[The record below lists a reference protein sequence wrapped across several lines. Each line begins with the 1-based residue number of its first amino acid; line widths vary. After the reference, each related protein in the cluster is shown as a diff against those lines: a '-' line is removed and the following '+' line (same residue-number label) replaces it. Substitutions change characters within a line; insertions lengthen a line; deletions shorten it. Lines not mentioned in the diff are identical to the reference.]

1 MVPHPEVVTP
11 YQNLS
16 DRYRDVEILAPMV
29 RACTLPLR
37 RLTANYGAD
46 LVYSEEIIDQ
56 KIYSSKRVWDPYFNT
71 WDYISQRDNSLV
83 FQTAEE
89 EKPKLIFQMG
99 TNSGPGAQK
108 AAMALLQDVAG
119 FDVNMGCPKSFSIKG
134 GMGSALLKKPEVAV
148 DILKTLRRTVP
159 ETMPV
164 TCKVRLI
171 CDTQQPTEEE
181 LQDATKRTSEFIKG
195 CSDAGACAVALHT
208 RTIPMRPR
216 NPAIWPTFAQV
227 QRLCPDVLLIPNGD
241 FFDRKAIEAFR
252 ALMDQTGVPWSNS
265 FMIARGGLYNPQMF
279 DKTGASMLLP
289 KRQVLQE
296 YMRLATQYGSPY
308 QNTKW
313 VLAQL
318 LTNDTMYEGQPVKVI
333 QQTIS
338 RCKSHEAL
346 CNALGVAD
354 FDKEAYHPKAHT
366 VNFYKEVIA
375 PLSTEE
381 PAKSKRP
388 LESTVDGDELQ
399 LKQGK
404 RPKPG
409 GPEVA

>member
-1 MVPHPEVVTP
+1 M
-11 YQNLS
+11 
-16 DRYRDVEILAPMV
+16 
-29 RACTLPLR
+29 
-37 RLTANYGAD
+37 
-46 LVYSEEIIDQ
+46 
-56 KIYSSKRVWDPYFNT
+56 
-71 WDYISQRDNSLV
+71 
-83 FQTAEE
+83 
-89 EKPKLIFQMG
+89 
-99 TNSGPGAQK
+99 
-108 AAMALLQDVAG
+108 
-119 FDVNMGCPKSFSIKG
+119 
-134 GMGSALLKKPEVAV
+134 
-148 DILKTLRRTVP
+148 
-159 ETMPV
+159 
-164 TCKVRLI
+164 
-171 CDTQQPTEEE
+171 
-181 LQDATKRTSEFIKG
+181 
-195 CSDAGACAVALHT
+195 
-208 RTIPMRPR
+208 
-216 NPAIWPTFAQV
+216 
-227 QRLCPDVLLIPNGD
+227 
-241 FFDRKAIEAFR
+241 
-252 ALMDQTGVPWSNS
+252 
-265 FMIARGGLYNPQMF
+265 
-279 DKTGASMLLP
+279 P

-318 LTNDTMYEGQPVKVI
+318 LTDDTMYEGQPVKVI

-404 RPKPG
+404 RPKPE